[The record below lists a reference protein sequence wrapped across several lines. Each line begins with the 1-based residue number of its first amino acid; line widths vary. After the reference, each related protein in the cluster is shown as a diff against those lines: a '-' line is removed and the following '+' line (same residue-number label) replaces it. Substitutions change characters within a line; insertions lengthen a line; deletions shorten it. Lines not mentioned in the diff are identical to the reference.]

1 MTGTFGFCVSSPAA
15 RAAAPGACDTAGR
28 KARTSR
34 KVSAALTDFLTRVL
48 AGRGRSMTFLLAEA
62 TPKFRVG
69 DEDRKPAGNRAAP
82 GAKAPAVRY
91 GAAHE
96 ARRRYRGDEF
106 CELEFSEC
114 RQTLCLPSAGCQGF
128 LSLGRAEGGHA
139 VGGRVRRAVTPSPRR
154 RRARTRWCGPC
165 RPRRASSPS

>member
-82 GAKAPAVRY
+82 GAKAPAGKIR
-91 GAAHE
+91 GGTRGTPPIPGEMNFANLNLANAAKLY
-96 ARRRYRGDEF
+96 A
-106 CELEFSEC
+106 C
-114 RQTLCLPSAGCQGF
+114 RA
-128 LSLGRAEGGHA
+128 
-139 VGGRVRRAVTPSPRR
+139 RAVK
-154 RRARTRWCGPC
+154 GF
-165 RPRRASSPS
+165 